1 MEENQNLVNFLL
13 HFLNGMESRY
23 GIEVTAISPTNEPD
37 YEVAYESMN
46 TTPTE
51 LSSILINLN
60 ARLSNSGLD
69 HINIVSPECFRV
81 ESQNSGTSATN
92 YINTNV

>member
-1 MEENQNLVNFLL
+1 
-13 HFLNGMESRY
+13 MESRY

-37 YEVAYESMN
+37 YEVSYESMN
-46 TTPTE
+46 TTPSE

-69 HINIVSPECFRV
+69 NINIVSPNV
-81 ESQNSGTSATN
+81 SGLN
-92 YINTNV
+92 LKIPGPLLQIILILCLKIQLLRKLLIL